1 MSGTYGMLDMT
12 VYGRQE
18 QWEDS
23 PEDWPQPFATD
34 GAQFREARVSR
45 DNVQAKTGE
54 TNRELA
60 GPTCAVQDAGVG
72 RKGLHEVAGCRD

>member
-1 MSGTYGMLDMT
+1 MR
-12 VYGRQE
+12 VYPGQRLRCDQRLFPARDHHVSLGLGVE
-18 QWEDS
+18 RPADH
-23 PEDWPQPFATD
+23 P
-34 GAQFREARVSR
+34 EARVSR